1 MAAKA
6 PRDARQTVLES
17 AIREFAKKGYSGA
30 SIQDVLSATG
40 LSKPTLY
47 YYFESKAGLFRAILE
62 YAFDESLRR
71 IEARV
76 DRATGFRE
84 RLIAVTAGVFEFA
97 MERPEL
103 FRIVYSTA
111 FAAPEEIPSDSLALD
126 KKKRHF
132 DYVRGIVAAGLKS
145 GELNSEFS
153 EDELAHGIYGAISH
167 KTRMHLLCEEG
178 KLNAKSAARVVDLFL
193 SGAVRR
199 TGKGK

>member
-6 PRDARQTVLES
+6 PKDARQTVLES
-17 AIREFAKKGYSGA
+17 AICEFAKKGYSGT
-30 SIQDVLSATG
+30 SVQDVLSATG

-71 IEARV
+71 IEAKV
-76 DRATGFRE
+76 DRAAGVRD

-97 MERPEL
+97 IERPEL

-132 DYVRGIVAAGLKS
+132 DFVRGVVGEGLKS
-145 GELNSEFS
+145 RELDSDFS
-153 EDELAHGIYGAISH
+153 EAELAHGIYGAISH
-167 KTRMHLLCEEG
+167 KTRMHLLCKEG
-178 KLNAKSAARVVDLFL
+178 KLNAASAARVVDLFL
-193 SGAVRR
+193 NGAVRR
-199 TGKGK
+199 AKMGK